1 MKKALNNTE
10 VKMRD
15 SDFGSCNEC
24 IFRNH
29 STSICV
35 AADCFT
41 DTIFL
46 TSSYLSDIFK
56 L

>member
-10 VKMRD
+10 LKMRN
-15 SDFGSCNEC
+15 SDFGSCNGC
-24 IFRNH
+24 AFHNH
-29 STSICV
+29 SILICME
-35 AADCFT
+35 ANCFT
-41 DTIFL
+41 DTVFL